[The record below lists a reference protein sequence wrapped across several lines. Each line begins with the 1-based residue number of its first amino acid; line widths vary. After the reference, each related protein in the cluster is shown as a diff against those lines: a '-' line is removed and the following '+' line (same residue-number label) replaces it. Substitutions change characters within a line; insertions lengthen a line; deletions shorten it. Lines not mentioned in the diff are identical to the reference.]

1 MILTVC
7 LAATIS
13 AATAFT
19 GNKVL
24 RIAVDYLSLTLA
36 VVIAVVTHEHTGTG
50 IRIDVVI
57 VFKAVLN
64 GSAIVSSSNTADN
77 LTGVHYMAFHH
88 IAVLN
93 ETFNQLASQSAMT
106 ATVTIFPIIT
116 DYAQIAHGSGYGSE
130 HTTGTIV
137 AVYRCGKT
145 GNGITLSV
153 IYTGKSAV

>member
-1 MILTVC
+1 MILAVC

-24 RIAVDYLSLTLA
+24 GIAVDNLSGTYI
-36 VVIAVVTHEHTGTG
+36 VIVAVVTHEHTGTG

-64 GSAIVSSSNTADN
+64 GSAIVSSSNTTDDFA
-77 LTGVHYMAFHH
+77 GVHYVAFHH

-130 HTTGTIV
+130 HTAGAIV